1 MFTSFDKTCVSLL
14 QTEGTVGI
22 LPDMQITATGQ
33 VRATV
38 EDLLNVQFLHL
49 FSGLDTEVGDPSKG
63 CGRPTAISGFTE
75 WIGQSLA
82 PISIGWDWHSE
93 VTGNAVRLSRVD
105 CPRTN
110 VQLTNSDGQDFAWE
124 QNLQILGTIVDALPW
139 VISVEGH
146 LLTLSLE
153 SVPHN

>member
-1 MFTSFDKTCVSLL
+1 MQTAGKVGTIAKMHVS
-14 QTEGTVGI
+14 E
-22 LPDMQITATGQ
+22 TGQ

-38 EDLLNVQFLHL
+38 DDLLSIHFFHY

-75 WIGQSLA
+75 WVGQSLF
-82 PISIGWDWHSE
+82 PISIGWDWHME
-93 VTGNAVRLSRVD
+93 VVGDTVHLIRVD

-110 VQLTNSDGQDFAWE
+110 VQLINSDGRDFAWE

-139 VISVEGH
+139 AISVAAQFPSSDDEIV
-146 LLTLSLE
+146 SI
-153 SVPHN
+153 